1 MALKHTPFFEL
12 HKAAGARLID
22 FGGWEMPVQYTG
34 IVKEHLACRAA
45 GGLFDVSHMGEV
57 RVTGPRALEA
67 VQRLVTNDVAAI
79 RDGQALYTAMCN
91 DHGGIVDDLIV
102 YRMSPTEILICVNA
116 SNREKDFA
124 WIAGHMEEGA
134 SAADESDAW
143 GQVAI
148 QGRVAPAV
156 LQRLTDLDLAGLPA
170 FHFASATVAGV
181 PGCVVA
187 RTGYTG
193 EDGFEVFLPP
203 EGASAI
209 WEHTLAKGGPSGMVP
224 VGLGARD
231 TLRLEA
237 KYCLY
242 GNDITDDTT
251 PLEAGLGWVVK
262 MDKAVPFIGIEPL
275 RAQKAAG
282 VPQRLVCLVVRD
294 QIARPHH
301 PVLSDGVRVGEVTS
315 GTRSP
320 SLEKNIA
327 LAYVSTPLSK
337 VGTHLHVDVR
347 GRIAEA
353 EIVKPPFYTR
363 PY

>member
-1 MALKHTPFFEL
+1 M
-12 HKAAGARLID
+12 
-22 FGGWEMPVQYTG
+22 
-34 IVKEHLACRAA
+34 

-67 VQRLVTNDVAAI
+67 VQRIVTNDLDAI
-79 RDGQALYTAMCN
+79 ADGQAMYTVMCN

-102 YRMSPTEILICVNA
+102 YRISPREIFICVNA
-116 SNREKDFA
+116 ANREKDFA
-124 WIAGHMEEGA
+124 WIAGHMEDGA
-134 SAADESDAW
+134 SAVNESDAW

-148 QGRVAPAV
+148 QGRVAPAT
-156 LQRLTDLDLAGLPA
+156 LQRLTDLDLHGLSA
-170 FHFASATVAGV
+170 FHFAPATVAGV
-181 PGCVVA
+181 KGCVIA

-203 EGASAI
+203 SGAAAV
-209 WEHTLAKGGPSGMVP
+209 WQGVMATGGPAGMVP

-262 MDKAVPFIGIEPL
+262 MEKAIPFIGIGPL
-275 RAQKAAG
+275 KAQKEAG
-282 VPQRLVCLVVRD
+282 VPRRLVCLVVQD
-294 QIARPHH
+294 QIARQHH
-301 PVLSDGVRVGEVTS
+301 PVLSGGAPVGEVTS

-320 SLEKNIA
+320 SLQKNIA
-327 LAYVSTPLSK
+327 LAYVPSPLSRI
-337 VGTHLHVDVR
+337 GTRLQVDVR